1 MSDITLS
8 KAVRSNLLN
17 LQSTAAQL
25 GKTQE
30 RLATGLRVNSA
41 LDNPT
46 NFFTASSL
54 NSRASDMSQLLDSMS
69 NGIQTIEAADNGLSA
84 ITKTLESMQST
95 LTQARQDKSFKATSY
110 TIDLGATPSGS
121 QQISF
126 SGGSVGDT
134 AINIGLATNTGGTTG
149 SPTNAAVVGTSAIPA
164 LTGAANATTAATGTA
179 ITSVTASTNATAAG
193 TSWSN
198 VDASGGDITFQ
209 VNGQTVTLAQ
219 AGGAAGIYDLSAVV
233 SAINTQ
239 VGTSAGV
246 TAADDGSGNLQLTS
260 TGTTGSADT
269 LTVDTFS
276 GGDAT
281 QLGFAG
287 ASVSTTGSDASG
299 GIDASGGDI
308 TFQIN
313 GQTVTLGSTGG
324 DGGHFD
330 LAAVVSA
337 INTQVGTSASVTAAD
352 DGSGNL
358 QLTST
363 GTAGG
368 SDAITVDTFSSGD
381 ATQLGFSTAAVSVT
395 GTAAT
400 GGGIDASG
408 GDITFDINGSTVTLA
423 STGGDGGRYDAAS
436 IASAINSQVGTSAS
450 VNATQAAGVLT
461 ITSTGTAGTSDTVTV
476 DNFSAGVDA
485 TDLGFAS
492 ATATDTGEAAAITGG
507 TWSAKSVDQLVEAI
521 NTDSSLKGNI
531 RASNDNGKLRIE
543 NLSTQDLTV
552 TGWNSTSAN
561 IDGGAG
567 TTTIGGNTV
576 RADLATQYNT
586 LRDQLDK
593 LSDDA
598 SFNGVNLLR
607 GDKLQITFNETSTSE
622 ISIQAKG
629 GKSVNSANLGL
640 QTSLQSEDLD
650 SDTNIDGYIGLVKN
664 ALGSVRSQASSFGS
678 NLSVVQNRQDFT
690 KNMINTLQTG
700 ASNLTLADSNE
711 EAANLLALQTRQ
723 QLSST
728 ALSLASQSDQN
739 VLRLF

>member
-17 LQSTAAQL
+17 LQSTATQL

-30 RLATGLRVNSA
+30 RLATGQRVNSA

-110 TIDLGATPSGS
+110 DLDSTAIGTSTLKNL
-121 QQISF
+121 SF
-126 SGGSVGDT
+126 SGGSVGTQVDVALNTMGT
-134 AINIGLATNTGGTTG
+134 ATQSTVTGVGAYVPPTAATQASLSATADYVAPTAATQSVVTAASTYTNIDLTNNADNEFAFSVNLGGTSASITLTQALASGNTSAGVYNIDEAISAIQTQIDASAIGAGAVTVGKDVAGTSLTFTAVAAGATALTVSGVTSTGTGNATAVSALGISDAATTGQTNTG
-149 SPTNAAVVGTSAIPA
+149 ADAVDRVITISDGANTSNITLTSANASTAADARTVITA
-164 LTGAANATTAATGTA
+164 ALASDGVNLTVGGTGNRIDLTGAADGTNSITIGGAGADSVFGAGAQAGATAGVAAQDRVFTISTDGGTTSETITLTSANAATASAAKTVIDAAIAASSVLTGA
-179 ITSVTASTNATAAG
+179 ITSSVDGTNVISLAGAADG
-193 TSWSN
+193 SN
-198 VDASGGDITFQ
+198 SIT
-209 VNGQTVTLAQ
+209 V
-219 AGGAAGIYDLSAVV
+219 GGANVNDVFGGAPTPVAG
-233 SAINTQ
+233 
-239 VGTSAGV
+239 
-246 TAADDGSGNLQLTS
+246 
-260 TGTTGSADT
+260 
-269 LTVDTFS
+269 
-276 GGDAT
+276 
-281 QLGFAG
+281 
-287 ASVSTTGSDASG
+287 
-299 GIDASGGDI
+299 
-308 TFQIN
+308 
-313 GQTVTLGSTGG
+313 
-324 DGGHFD
+324 
-330 LAAVVSA
+330 
-337 INTQVGTSASVTAAD
+337 
-352 DGSGNL
+352 
-358 QLTST
+358 ST
-363 GTAGG
+363 GTAGE
-368 SDAITVDTFSSGD
+368 V
-381 ATQLGFSTAAVSVT
+381 
-395 GTAAT
+395 
-400 GGGIDASG
+400 
-408 GDITFDINGSTVTLA
+408 
-423 STGGDGGRYDAAS
+423 
-436 IASAINSQVGTSAS
+436 
-450 VNATQAAGVLT
+450 
-461 ITSTGTAGTSDTVTV
+461 
-476 DNFSAGVDA
+476 
-485 TDLGFAS
+485 
-492 ATATDTGEAAAITGG
+492 
-507 TWSAKSVDQLVEAI
+507 KSVDQLVESI
-521 NTDSSLKGNI
+521 NTNSSLTGKI

-552 TGWNSTSAN
+552 AGWSSSAAK
-561 IDGGAG
+561 IDGSTG

-607 GDKLQITFNETSTSE
+607 GDQLQITFNETSTSE

-640 QTSLQSEDLD
+640 QTSLQSENLD
-650 SDTNIDGYIGLVKN
+650 SDANIDSYIGLVKD